1 MVDFNAKDF
10 FQRRFYALN
19 ARITELK
26 YLIAI
31 CKNNVVVLLVLKR
44 ALVMCRVLAKLMLAN
59 QATINQKLDGIV
71 QRGPRHSVLL
81 VFHPRI
87 QHLHIEV
94 PAYLVD
100 LSKNSK
106 TLGCFPMLVHLEIT
120 GEDVLNAVLYPLCH
134 SATKVRTHCSAS
146 KAPRAHCLWAC
157 CSASADPLD

>member
-1 MVDFNAKDF
+1 MVDFNAEYL

-31 CKNNVVVLLVLKR
+31 GKNNVVVLLVLKR
-44 ALVMCRVLAKLMLAN
+44 PLIMCRVLAKLMLAN

-100 LSKNSK
+100 LSENSK
-106 TLGCFPMLVHLEIT
+106 TLRRLPVLVHLEVT
-120 GEDVLNAVLYPLCH
+120 SEDIFYAF
-134 SATKVRTHCSAS
+134 
-146 KAPRAHCLWAC
+146 
-157 CSASADPLD
+157 LDSL

>member
-1 MVDFNAKDF
+1 MDFNAKDF

-31 CKNNVVVLLVLKR
+31 GKNNVVVLLVLKR
-44 ALVMCRVLAKLMLAN
+44 PLVMCRVLAKLMLAN

-94 PAYLVD
+94 PTYLVD
-100 LSKNSK
+100 LSENSK
-106 TLGCFPMLVHLEIT
+106 TLRRLPVLVHLEVT
-120 GEDVLNAVLYPLCH
+120 SEDIFYAF
-134 SATKVRTHCSAS
+134 
-146 KAPRAHCLWAC
+146 
-157 CSASADPLD
+157 LDSL